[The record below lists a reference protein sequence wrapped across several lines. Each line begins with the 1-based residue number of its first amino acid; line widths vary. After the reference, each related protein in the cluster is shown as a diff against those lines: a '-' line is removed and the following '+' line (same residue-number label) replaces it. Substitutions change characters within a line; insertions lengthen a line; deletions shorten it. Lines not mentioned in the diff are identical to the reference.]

1 MKRLLTAF
9 GAFGFKYGNALI
21 PLIIIFCFAL
31 AIPPHRVFGSK
42 HIENAKDFVSLA
54 IALTGLGLRFLTFA
68 LMPAREGNG
77 AVPLSLPA
85 RGGAMS
91 QICRN
96 PLYLGNI
103 IICCGLFLMHGKLSV
118 MILGS
123 VAVIAFYNAVVHAE
137 ESFLLGRFGSDYLA
151 YCERVPRWF
160 PSREALLNVVR
171 DNPLRWWSALRRDF
185 PVIALSAAALAA
197 TEMYEKI
204 GRPGRLKFNTGADIL
219 IGLIALICVALA
231 IIVIRRTRPPRLPGR

>member
-77 AVPLSLPA
+77 AAALSMPA
-85 RGGAMS
+85 RGGP
-91 QICRN
+91 CRRSA
-96 PLYLGNI
+96 GT
-103 IICCGLFLMHGKLSV
+103 
-118 MILGS
+118 
-123 VAVIAFYNAVVHAE
+123 
-137 ESFLLGRFGSDYLA
+137 RFI
-151 YCERVPRWF
+151 
-160 PSREALLNVVR
+160 
-171 DNPLRWWSALRRDF
+171 SATSS
-185 PVIALSAAALAA
+185 SAA
-197 TEMYEKI
+197 
-204 GRPGRLKFNTGADIL
+204 GFS
-219 IGLIALICVALA
+219 
-231 IIVIRRTRPPRLPGR
+231 